1 MKNISSPL
9 AFFIE
14 LSRIDAEMTRR
25 FDSRLRGIGFS
36 DFMILL
42 TLSGEKD
49 GKMRRVDLAEKIGLT
64 ASGVTRLLAPM
75 EKIGLIKRE
84 ANAQDARVSYVV
96 LAAGGKRM
104 LEETMEDA
112 EEIAANAVP
121 EKSGKRLQEF
131 SSFLKEIR

>member
-1 MKNISSPL
+1 MKHISSSL
-9 AFFIE
+9 AFFID

-25 FDSRLRGIGFS
+25 FDGRLRGIGFS
-36 DFMILL
+36 DFLILL
-42 TLSGEKD
+42 NLSTAKE
-49 GKMRRVDLAEKIGLT
+49 GKMRRVDLAEKMGLT
-64 ASGVTRLLAPM
+64 ASGITRLLAPM

-112 EEIAANAVP
+112 EDIAASAVP
-121 EKSGKRLQEF
+121 EKSSKKLQEF
-131 SSFLKEIR
+131 SAFLSEIR